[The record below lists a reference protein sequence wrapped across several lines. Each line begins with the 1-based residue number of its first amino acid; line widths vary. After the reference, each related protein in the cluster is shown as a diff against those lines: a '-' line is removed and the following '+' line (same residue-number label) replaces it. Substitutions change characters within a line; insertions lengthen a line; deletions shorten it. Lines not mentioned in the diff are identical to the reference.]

1 MKKQLNLNVI
11 SRKSIDLRQY
21 SSPKATYKLLNKNL
35 NFVPR
40 QKKCN
45 GNHLN
50 QVIENLSGKK
60 KLSAHFRPNE
70 ANKEQLEEAI
80 FKLSSNKT

>member
-1 MKKQLNLNVI
+1 MI

-40 QKKCN
+40 QRKCN

-50 QVIENLSGKK
+50 QVIENLSEKK

>member
-1 MKKQLNLNVI
+1 MI
-11 SRKSIDLRQY
+11 SRKSIDLRHY
-21 SSPKATYKLLNKNL
+21 TFPKATYNFLNKNL

-40 QKKCN
+40 QKKYN

-50 QVIENLSGKK
+50 QVIENLSGKI
-60 KLSAHFRPNE
+60 KLSAHFGPTE

-80 FKLSSNKT
+80 FKLSFNKT

>member
-1 MKKQLNLNVI
+1 MI
-11 SRKSIDLRQY
+11 SRKSIDLRHY
-21 SSPKATYKLLNKNL
+21 TFPKATYNFLNKNL

-40 QKKCN
+40 QKKYN

-50 QVIENLSGKK
+50 QVIENLSGKI
-60 KLSAHFRPNE
+60 KLSAHFGPNE

-80 FKLSSNKT
+80 FKLSFNKT